1 MKHIERFMTGL
12 MVVSLII
19 FIVAVFILVDSYQLS
34 PVVTGSMVFLT
45 AVIIYG
51 IGTAIRK

>member
-12 MVVSLII
+12 MIVSLIV
-19 FIVAVFILVDSYQLS
+19 FIVAVFILVDIYQLS
-34 PVVTGSMVFLT
+34 QAVTACMVFLT
-45 AVIIYG
+45 VLVIYG